1 MVNYSKGPWLT
12 FNVKSLTH
20 GGLTDHLD
28 FQIRWYIKQKSN
40 NFWKQV
46 MTFPLSISFVQN
58 IFNTILFTYYKN
70 LLTLV
75 VKYKA
80 PLSPKSTS
88 QVAGQGEQ
96 GKDRNWGK
104 SNTYFICCEVS
115 LAHFFINHFAK
126 KSIVCFICER
136 RSGIRPKTKISKD
149 KGHLEFRSLS
159 NVNLG

>member
-1 MVNYSKGPWLT
+1 MVNNSKGPWLT

-96 GKDRNWGK
+96 GKDRTWGK

-115 LAHFFINHFAK
+115 LAHFLGPRGPLVLPLSVRPSVRPSRAK
-126 KSIVCFICER
+126 NLDPMYT
-136 RSGIRPKTKISKD
+136 GIYAS
-149 KGHLEFRSLS
+149 
-159 NVNLG
+159 